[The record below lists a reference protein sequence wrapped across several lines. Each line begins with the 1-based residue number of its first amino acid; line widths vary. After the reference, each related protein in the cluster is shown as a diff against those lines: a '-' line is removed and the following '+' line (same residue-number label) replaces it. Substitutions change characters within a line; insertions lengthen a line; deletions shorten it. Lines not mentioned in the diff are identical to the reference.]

1 MELILWRH
9 AEAEPGLPDAG
20 RVLTAKGR
28 KQAAKMGAW
37 LDRNLPAGCRVWCSP
52 ASRTVQTAE
61 ALGRKFKVH
70 ADLGIAGSAERLLEL
85 VNWPHAREPV
95 LVVGHQPVLG
105 QVAALVLSGAAE
117 DWRIRKAC
125 SWWLARRDREDGSE
139 VYIKAVMSPEL
150 CGK

>member
-1 MELILWRH
+1 
-9 AEAEPGLPDAG
+9 
-20 RVLTAKGR
+20 
-28 KQAAKMGAW
+28 
-37 LDRNLPAGCRVWCSP
+37 
-52 ASRTVQTAE
+52 VQTAE